1 MADGQVVKRAK
12 FKSSVKDPGVPG
24 VLKMMREKFVFMP
37 NDPRSS
43 SRLNVEFRL
52 IKGHKFTKEGS
63 SKQALLNLTQDQGGN
78 FIFEFDNFSDRDACR
93 EFVAT
98 AIAISGESGRAG
110 SERSAVP
117 LHDEQLSTAEMERRI
132 KLLQEDSELQKLH
145 KQFVIGGVLSE
156 AEFWATR
163 KKLLDVTANRKS
175 KQRVGLK
182 SDMIFNVKP
191 SSDGQSNRVT
201 FNLTPEIIHQIFAE
215 KPAVRQAYL
224 RFVPKKMTERD
235 FWTKYWRAEYLHS
248 TKNIVAAAAEAAE
261 DEELAVF
268 LKQDDILA
276 SEARRKIRRVDPTLD
291 MEADEG
297 DDYTHL
303 PDHGLPRD
311 SGKDVMEPQYELYR
325 RSFSQDLNRHA
336 AVVLEGR
343 AIDVELGDTRSVA
356 EALARSNQ
364 VELANEA
371 SDSNVSQERLDRISR
386 LAEIEDLQAP
396 RDPPVAPLCIKK
408 RSNGEGLISYQK
420 GNGERV
426 SASCH
431 YVVLLGYGGLVNEEA
446 EEFVKS
452 LGAKLIFSAAIRD
465 KLLDYVK
472 SGKSNSN
479 AFSLMDGD
487 LSDAEQSDA
496 LIADEQID
504 GISDPREYFDSQ
516 QANAVKTL
524 GDTLTGT
531 KQMKRSMNTHEAYGS
546 LRELISEIKA
556 VGLSD
561 PVVKPEVALK
571 VLGGLTQ
578 NISSTKYHFGKNP
591 HESVLDRLPSMTKEE
606 LLHHWTSI
614 QELLKHF
621 WSSYPITTTYLHTK
635 VNKLKDAM
643 SQIYPKLQEIKES
656 VQSDFRHQVSLLVQ
670 PMLQALD
677 AAFAHYDADLQKRS
691 AKSGEKPNGFV

>member
-343 AIDVELGDTRSVA
+343 AIDMELGDTRSVA

-396 RDPPVAPLCIKK
+396 RDPPVAPLCIK
-408 RSNGEGLISYQK
+408 
-420 GNGERV
+420 
-426 SASCH
+426 
-431 YVVLLGYGGLVNEEA
+431 
-446 EEFVKS
+446 
-452 LGAKLIFSAAIRD
+452 
-465 KLLDYVK
+465 
-472 SGKSNSN
+472 
-479 AFSLMDGD
+479 
-487 LSDAEQSDA
+487 
-496 LIADEQID
+496 
-504 GISDPREYFDSQ
+504 DPREYFDSQ

-524 GDTLTGT
+524 GDTLAGT